1 MSVSILPA
9 RSPVM
14 AASRTSLAAEGPR
27 AHPPRSARARAN
39 APRGDGGTAGQSQS
53 LLRGLALLE
62 RLADADGGVTLT
74 DLAQRVGLSP
84 STTHRLLNTLE
95 RTRFVHRT
103 EPLGLWHVGVKAFI
117 VGSSFLAHR
126 DLLARTHPYLR
137 LLVERSGESANLAVL
152 DEYDAVVVDQVQC
165 GELMRMHAK
174 LGSRVPLHASGLGKA
189 LLAAMPD
196 AAVDRVMHRRGLPR
210 LTEHTLDTPA
220 KLWDALAAI
229 RRVGYTY
236 DDGEHAAGLRC
247 LAATIHDEHGE
258 PLAAIS
264 IAGPASRIP
273 DGRVAE
279 LGLLVAGT
287 AAEVTRAIGGR
298 PPGPGGR
305 KPG

>member
-1 MSVSILPA
+1 MVTTRISTTPERLRPI
-9 RSPVM
+9 
-14 AASRTSLAAEGPR
+14 ASRIDAGA
-27 AHPPRSARARAN
+27 
-39 APRGDGGTAGQSQS
+39 AGQSQS

-95 RTRFVHRT
+95 STGFVLRT
-103 EPLGLWHVGVKAFI
+103 EPLGLWHIGVKAFI
-117 VGSSFLAHR
+117 VGSSFLANR
-126 DLLARTHPYLR
+126 DLLAQAHPYLR
-137 LLVERSGESANLAVL
+137 HLMELSGESANLAVL

-196 AAVDRVMHRRGLPR
+196 SAVERILHKRGLPR
-210 LTEHTLDTPA
+210 ITPHTLDTPA
-220 KLWDALAAI
+220 RLWEALVEI
-229 RRVGYTY
+229 RQHGYTY
-236 DDGEHAAGLRC
+236 DDGEHALGLRC

-273 DGRVAE
+273 DARVSE
-279 LGLLVAGT
+279 LGLMVART
-287 AAEVTRAIGGR
+287 AADITRAIGGR
-298 PPGPGGR
+298 VAGR
-305 KPG
+305 IARKSA

>member
-1 MSVSILPA
+1 MV
-9 RSPVM
+9 
-14 AASRTSLAAEGPR
+14 TPR
-27 AHPPRSARARAN
+27 APSARERQRQTTARAD
-39 APRGDGGTAGQSQS
+39 AGAAGQSQS

-95 RTRFVHRT
+95 ATGFVHRT

-117 VGSSFLAHR
+117 VGSTFLANR

-137 LLVERSGESANLAVL
+137 RLVELSGESANLAVL

-165 GELMRMHAK
+165 NELMRMHAK

-189 LLAAMPD
+189 LLAAMPED
-196 AAVDRVMHRRGLPR
+196 AVDRILHRRGLPR
-210 LTEHTLDTPA
+210 ITAHTLDTPA
-220 KLWDALAAI
+220 RLWDALAEI
-229 RRVGYTY
+229 RRRGYTY
-236 DDGEHAAGLRC
+236 DDGEHAVGLRC

-273 DGRVAE
+273 DPRVPE
-279 LGLLVAGT
+279 LGLLVART
-287 AAEVTRAIGGR
+287 AADITRAIGGR
-298 PPGPGGR
+298 LPDWSER
-305 KPG
+305 KSA

>member
-1 MSVSILPA
+1 MVTT
-9 RSPVM
+9 R
-14 AASRTSLAAEGPR
+14 ASTGGERPR
-27 AHPPRSARARAN
+27 ARFARVDPPRAG
-39 APRGDGGTAGQSQS
+39 APRGDASAAGQSQS

-95 RTRFVHRT
+95 STGFVHRT

-117 VGSSFLAHR
+117 VGSSFLANR

-137 LLVERSGESANLAVL
+137 RLVELSGESANLAVL

-189 LLAAMPD
+189 LLAAMSD
-196 AAVDRVMHRRGLPR
+196 ASVDRILHKRGLPR
-210 LTEHTLDTPA
+210 ITEHTLDTPA
-220 KLWDALAAI
+220 RLWDALAEI
-229 RRVGYTY
+229 RRRGYTY
-236 DDGEHAAGLRC
+236 DDGEHAVGLRC

-264 IAGPASRIP
+264 IAGPASRMP
-273 DGRVAE
+273 DARVPE
-279 LGLLVAGT
+279 LGLLVARSAT
-287 AAEVTRAIGGR
+287 EITRAIGGR
-298 PPGPGGR
+298 LPDHSGR
-305 KPG
+305 KPA